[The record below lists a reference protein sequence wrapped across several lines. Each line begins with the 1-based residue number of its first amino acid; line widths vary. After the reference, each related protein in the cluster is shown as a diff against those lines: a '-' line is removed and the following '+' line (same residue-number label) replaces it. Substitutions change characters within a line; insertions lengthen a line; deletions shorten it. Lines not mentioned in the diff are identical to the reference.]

1 MTNSN
6 GSAGSPAPTSR
17 SSKIFKLILEAI
29 SMGTVVKHKD
39 ADEFIIGSG
48 NYLRDR
54 GYRDPDATRLR
65 FLRENKDAL
74 DREEKPPSTE

>member
-1 MTNSN
+1 
-6 GSAGSPAPTSR
+6 
-17 SSKIFKLILEAI
+17 
-29 SMGTVVKHKD
+29 MGTVVKHKD

-65 FLRENKDAL
+65 FFRENKDAL
-74 DREEKPPSTE
+74 DREEKPLSTE